1 MARGLDEISVTLLD
15 RYILRLTLAPLGG
28 ALGVTLVALLL
39 ERVLRLLDLLSES
52 SGRLGFVAQLAA
64 NLVPHYLGLTLPAGF
79 FIALFI
85 VVTRLNEGS
94 EIDALLASGVSLTR
108 IVAPYLALAGVLTV
122 ASLILFGVLQPYS
135 RYAYRAVMHAA
146 ETAGWSGQAEPQ
158 TFFAPDQH
166 LTMTADMVDATGE
179 HLGRVFIRRTLADG
193 REEVTTAASGRL
205 ARSAGGST
213 VRLDLTD
220 GQQFSTAGNGAARVL
235 SFRSFAIDL
244 PLTSAEK
251 LLRGRGRDAR
261 ELTLGELAAQARKP
275 GAMIPRQELL
285 AELYARLARSFALP
299 LLPLLA
305 LPLGLSAKRGGRAPG
320 IILAGLLLVAFQ
332 HMLQLG
338 QSLASSGRA
347 QALPAILVPFGAFAA
362 ICLVTFYTS
371 RKRPGETPVGV
382 LAERVGDM
390 IRRTFRVRRDAEAEA
405 AA

>member
-1 MARGLDEISVTLLD
+1 MAGGLAEIRVTLLD
-15 RYILRLTLAPLGG
+15 RYILKLTLAPLGG

-79 FIALFI
+79 FIALF
-85 VVTRLNEGS
+85 VVITRLNEGS

-158 TFFAPDQH
+158 TFFAPDQN
-166 LTMTADMVDATGE
+166 LTMTADTVDATGE
-179 HLGRVFIRRTLADG
+179 QLGRVFIRKTLPDG
-193 REEVTTAASGRL
+193 REQVTTAASGRL
-205 ARSAGGST
+205 VRSAAGAN
-213 VRLDLTD
+213 VRLDLRD
-220 GQQFSTAGNGAARVL
+220 GQEFTTASNGATRVL
-235 SFRSFAIDL
+235 SFKSFAIDL

-261 ELTLGELAAQARKP
+261 ELTLGELVSQARKP
-275 GAMIPRQELL
+275 AAMIPRQELL

-320 IILAGLLLVAFQ
+320 IIIAGLLLIGFQ

-347 QALPAILVPFGAFAA
+347 QALPAILVPFGVFAA
-362 ICLVTFYTS
+362 ICLTTFFTS
-371 RKRPGETPVGV
+371 RKRPGETPIGV

-390 IRRTFRVRRDAEAEA
+390 IRSLRTRREADAEA